1 LRQTTPTS
9 ALADAWNVFG
19 AVRSESRIMSMI
31 VIAGATSFLVGNA
44 FQAQM
49 PAYANYLGADQ
60 TGARY
65 TALLAADAAGA
76 VVGVLLLES
85 TNFSRPSVY
94 LAIASAGLWG
104 LTMGLFPLTHSYPTA
119 LALLVLAGIFNI
131 AFQSMSQTLV
141 QLLAPPAI
149 RGRVVGLFNMAMLGL
164 RAGSGLTVGLLGTLI
179 GVRLSLAISSF
190 AVVLVSIGLLM
201 REARMHAPSPE
212 NEVAVGS
219 K

>member
-1 LRQTTPTS
+1 
-9 ALADAWNVFG
+9 
-19 AVRSESRIMSMI
+19 
-31 VIAGATSFLVGNA
+31 
-44 FQAQM
+44 
-49 PAYANYLGADQ
+49 
-60 TGARY
+60 
-65 TALLAADAAGA
+65 
-76 VVGVLLLES
+76 
-85 TNFSRPSVY
+85 RPSVRT
-94 LAIASAGLWG
+94 AIAWAGLWG
-104 LTMGLFPLTHSYPTA
+104 LAMGLFPLTHSYPTA
-119 LALLVLAGIFNI
+119 VGLLVLAGVFNI

-201 REARMHAPSPE
+201 REARIHALSPDS
-212 NEVAVGS
+212 EVAVGG